1 MGMRMGMIGMCSF
14 FLSFGEF
21 EEQDFLLGIVGGFF
35 FFLLPFVLPFLDAGC
50 CRYPL
55 HRHERERERE
65 IEKTLSGFAVVCWHI
80 SVQTRSHF

>member
-1 MGMRMGMIGMCSF
+1 
-14 FLSFGEF
+14 
-21 EEQDFLLGIVGGFF
+21 
-35 FFLLPFVLPFLDAGC
+35 
-50 CRYPL
+50 L